1 MNIIQIGEKDIIG
14 FEKTG
19 IWSWRIR
26 ISIYHNDNKIA
37 SLKAVDNE
45 FFQRIIGGKEVRI
58 ETKYK
63 LTGRVNLKVYIDGEL
78 QFDSRVKLKEK

>member
-1 MNIIQIGEKDIIG
+1 MNIIQITDDDIIG

-19 IWSWRIR
+19 ILSWRIR
-26 ISIYHNDNKIA
+26 IRIYHNEKQIA
-37 SLKAVDNE
+37 ALKAVDHE
-45 FFQRIIGGKEVRI
+45 FFQRRIGGKEVRI

-63 LTGRVNLKVYIDGEL
+63 LTGRVNLKVFVDGEL